1 MQKSSIGEWMP
12 EKAIFPRFKIQRLAK
27 LTNLEEF
34 HILFADGDEMAKF
47 HAPDLVF
54 GRFLYYEEEQSDV
67 FEKSIQCRLVLFDEL
82 EKEQVEGLLEELFY
96 TLGLEDY
103 SSATDVFFAPRD
115 RAFSLFKEIGE
126 DEYEEGEEE
135 EDETEEGERR
145 SRELDAAKLS
155 LPKKDEPEQ
164 KG

>member
-1 MQKSSIGEWMP
+1 MP
-12 EKAIFPRFKIQRLAK
+12 NPAKFPRFKIQRLVK

-34 HILFADGDEMAKF
+34 HILFADAEEQAKY

-54 GRFLYYEEEQSDV
+54 GRFLYYEEQQSDV

-103 SSATDVFFAPRD
+103 SSATDVFFSPRD
-115 RAFSLFKEIGE
+115 RAFSLFKEIEE
-126 DEYEEGEEE
+126 DEYEDGEE
-135 EDETEEGERR
+135 EDEDSEEIERR

-155 LPKKDEPEQ
+155 LPKKDEPE
-164 KG
+164 

>member
-1 MQKSSIGEWMP
+1 MP
-12 EKAIFPRFKIQRLAK
+12 EPAKFPRFKIQRLAK

-34 HILFADGDEMAKF
+34 HILFADAAEQAKYS
-47 HAPDLVF
+47 APDVVF
-54 GRFLYYEEEQSDV
+54 GRFLYYEEENSDV

-82 EKEQVEGLLEELFY
+82 EKDQVEGLLEELFY
-96 TLGLEDY
+96 TLGMEDY

-115 RAFSLFKEIGE
+115 RAFSLFKEIAE

-135 EDETEEGERR
+135 EEETEESERR
-145 SRELDAAKLS
+145 GKELDAAKLS
-155 LPKKDEPEQ
+155 LPHKDEPEQ

>member
-1 MQKSSIGEWMP
+1 MP
-12 EKAIFPRFKIQRLAK
+12 ESAKFPRFKIQRLAK
-27 LTNLEEF
+27 LNNLEEF
-34 HILFADGDEMAKF
+34 HILYADAEEMAKY

-54 GRFLYYEEEQSDV
+54 GRFWYYEELEQSDV
-67 FEKSIQCRLVLFDEL
+67 FEKSIQCRLILYDEF

-115 RAFSLFKEIGE
+115 RAFSLFKETGE
-126 DEYEEGEEE
+126 DEYEEGEED
-135 EDETEEGERR
+135 EDEEEEGERHG
-145 SRELDAAKLS
+145 RELDAAKLS
-155 LPKKDEPEQ
+155 LPKKDEPEH